1 MKKLRQLGMGLATVA
16 GLARRGWFIPH
27 RYAQSLPAPGDN
39 PPYAPIAATFADR
52 LPRFLDVLERAQ
64 ALKPA
69 LRAIATESGKPVA
82 GIPGPR
88 FDQGWFATL
97 DAVAAYALVR
107 ERRPGQ
113 IVEVG
118 SGHSTRFL
126 ARALHDAGSA
136 AGILSIDPQPR
147 ASIAAL
153 APRVRFERRTVQQV
167 DAAVFQ
173 ALRPGDV
180 LFVDSSHILM
190 PGSDCDWLFNRIL
203 PLLPAGVLVHIHDI
217 FLPDDYPAAW
227 AWRNYNEQQGVA
239 PLLANGWRALF
250 ASHYVD
256 RQAPQEVAALIGEL
270 PRHPAAIAASLWLE
284 KPAAESAPG
293 IAS

>member
-1 MKKLRQLGMGLATVA
+1 MGFATVA

-27 RYAQSLPAPGDN
+27 RYAQSLPMPGDN
-39 PPYAPIAATFADR
+39 AAYSPIAALFAER
-52 LPRFLDVLERAQ
+52 LPRFVDVLERAQ

-69 LRAIATESGKPVA
+69 LHTIAAENGKPAAGVA
-82 GIPGPR
+82 NPR

-126 ARALHDAGSA
+126 ARALQDAGSE

-147 ASIAAL
+147 ASIEAL

-173 ALRPGDV
+173 TLRPGDV
-180 LFVDSSHILM
+180 LFIDSSHILM

-217 FLPDDYPAAW
+217 FLPDDYPVAW

-250 ASHYVD
+250 ASHYVA
-256 RQAPQEVAALIGEL
+256 RQLPQEVAALIGDL
-270 PRHPAAIAASLWLE
+270 PRHKAAIPASLWLE
-284 KPAAESAPG
+284 KPAADSAPG
-293 IAS
+293 ITS

>member
-1 MKKLRQLGMGLATVA
+1 VKTLRRLGMGVATVT

-27 RYAQSLPAPGDN
+27 RYAQSLAAPGDN
-39 PPYAPIAATFADR
+39 PPYAPVAAILAER
-52 LPRFLDVLERAQ
+52 LPRGLAVLERAQ

-69 LRAIATESGKPVA
+69 LQAIAAEHGRPAA
-82 GIPGPR
+82 GVPGPR

-97 DAVAAYALVR
+97 DAVAAYAILR
-107 ERRPGQ
+107 ERRPAQ

-118 SGHSTRFL
+118 SGHSTRFM

-136 AGILSIDPQPR
+136 AGILAIDPQPR

-167 DAAVFQ
+167 DPAVFQ

-180 LFVDSSHILM
+180 LFIDSSHILM

-227 AWRNYNEQQGVA
+227 GWRNYNEQQGVA
-239 PLLANGWRALF
+239 PLLTNGWRVLF
-250 ASHYVD
+250 ASHFVAS
-256 RQAPQEVAALIGEL
+256 RAPQAVAALIGDL
-270 PRHPAAIAASLWLE
+270 PCHPAAIPASLWLE
-284 KPAAESAPG
+284 KPGGDSAPG
-293 IAS
+293 IAP